1 MKTTIATA
9 LLSIAFL
16 SAGAFARA
24 PLAEAPKNITIVHKN
39 SIMPLK
45 AQLTITPC
53 EAARCV
59 AI

>member
-24 PLAEAPKNITIVHKN
+24 PVPPALKNMTVVYKN
-39 SIMPLK
+39 SVMPLK
-45 AQLTITPC
+45 ARLTITPC
-53 EAARCV
+53 EAARCL